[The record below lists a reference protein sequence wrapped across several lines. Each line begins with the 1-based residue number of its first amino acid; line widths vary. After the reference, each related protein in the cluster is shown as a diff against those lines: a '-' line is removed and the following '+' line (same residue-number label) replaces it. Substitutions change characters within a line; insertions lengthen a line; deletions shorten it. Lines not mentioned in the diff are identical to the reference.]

1 MGATARERLRI
12 TLGGAVQGVGFRPFV
27 CRLAAASGLAGFVRN
42 DGAGVLIE
50 AEGPS
55 AALAGFLDRLTAAP
69 PAHAVVTRQ
78 HVTRLPSLGAAGFTI
93 AASAAAGACSAVV
106 MADLATCPE
115 CLRDIRDPA
124 DRRHRYPFT
133 SCVACGPRY
142 SVIEALPY
150 DRARTTLRRFPL
162 CPACAAEYADP
173 ASRRFHAESVCCPDC
188 GPQLALWDPRGAVL
202 ATRAAALDATI
213 AALRAGRIV
222 ALKGLGGFQLLVDAR
237 NDAAVRALRARKR
250 RPRKPFALLV
260 ADAEAAAALA
270 GISAAER
277 AALTSPAAPIV
288 LLAPKPAAWRQ
299 LAPTVAPGTP
309 CLGIMLPATP
319 LHHLL
324 AAELGVALVATSGN
338 PAGGPI
344 LADEAEALR
353 GLGDVAELFLVHD
366 RPIARPVDDSVVRV
380 IAGEPT
386 LLRRARGYAP
396 LPLDWPPGW
405 PPGGAPAAAGPILAL
420 GGQQKNAVATG
431 FGGRIFL
438 GPHGGDLDSAAAR
451 DRFADSATR
460 LPALHGLVP
469 ARIAC
474 DRHPDY
480 ASTRHAETL
489 GAPLVRVPHH
499 LAHALSGMVD
509 RGIEGPFL
517 AVAWDGTGHGGD
529 GTVWG
534 GEFLAIAPPRWRRA
548 AHLIPFR
555 LPGGDAAAREPRRA
569 ALGVLHALHGP
580 AALEMTGL
588 APLATFTPAE
598 RLVLG
603 RMLGRGVAAPLTSSA
618 GRLFDAVAA
627 LLGLCQRASFEGEA
641 AMALERAAGE
651 EEGLALPVPRLAGT
665 APLVLD
671 WRPTLRALL
680 SAQAAGTGV
689 ETLAAGFHRALA
701 AGIVA
706 VARRLGA
713 GQVLLTGGCFQNG
726 RLAAAAMAGLRD
738 AGITVFGHRQVPPN
752 DGGLAVGQIAFAAH
766 PLIEEAG

>member
-12 TLGGAVQGVGFRPFV
+12 ALGGAVQGVGFRPFV

-55 AALAGFLDRLTAAP
+55 AALAGFLDQLTAAP
-69 PAHAVVTRQ
+69 PAHAMVTRQ
-78 HVTRLPSLGAAGFTI
+78 HVTRLASLGAAGFTI
-93 AASAAAGACSAVV
+93 TASAAEGACSAVV

-115 CLRDIRDPA
+115 CLREIRDPA

-133 SCVACGPRY
+133 TCVACGPRY

-150 DRARTTLRRFPL
+150 DRAGTTLRRFPL

-173 ASRRFHAESVCCPDC
+173 ASRRFHAESLCCPDC
-188 GPQLALWDPRGAVL
+188 GPQLALWDQSGAVL
-202 ATRAAALDATI
+202 ATRAAALAATI

-222 ALKGLGGFQLLVDAR
+222 ALKGLGGFQLLADAR
-237 NDAAVRALRARKR
+237 NDTAVRALRARKR
-250 RPRKPFALLV
+250 RPRKPFAVLV

-270 GISAAER
+270 EISDAER
-277 AALTSPAAPIV
+277 AVLTSPAAPIV
-288 LLAPKPAAWRQ
+288 LLAPKPAARRQ
-299 LAPTVAPGTP
+299 LAPTVAAGTP

-324 AAELGVALVATSGN
+324 AAELGVPIIATSGN

-353 GLGDVAELFLVHD
+353 GLGDMAELFLVHD

-396 LPLDWPPGW
+396 LPLAWPGTD
-405 PPGGAPAAAGPILAL
+405 GPILAL

-438 GPHGGDLDSAAAR
+438 GPHGGDLDTAAAR
-451 DRFADSATR
+451 DRFVDSATR

-509 RGIEGPFL
+509 RRITGPFL

-534 GEFLAIAPPRWRRA
+534 GEFLAIDPPRWRRA
-548 AHLIPFR
+548 AHLASFR

-588 APLATFTPAE
+588 APLAAFAPTE

-603 RMLGRGVAAPLTSSA
+603 RMLARGVAAPLTSSA

-641 AMALERAAGE
+641 AMALEQAAGGA
-651 EEGLALPVPRLAGT
+651 EGLALPVPLLAGE
-665 APLVLD
+665 PRLVLD
-671 WRPTLRALL
+671 WRPTLLALL
-680 SAQAAGTGV
+680 SQRAAGAGV
-689 ETLAAGFHRALA
+689 EALAAGFHHALA

-713 GQVLLTGGCFQNG
+713 VQVLLTGGCFQNG
-726 RLAAAAMAGLRD
+726 RLAAAAMAGLRE

-766 PLIEEAG
+766 PLIEDGPLIEEAG